1 LDESGADQKA
11 GLKYTAIFAGDHKN
25 DGTPHEPLTD
35 SARARMQERVDA
47 VYGLFVA
54 SVSRGRGMTA
64 DAVKKTQALT
74 YTGQAGVAVG
84 FADAVGTPA
93 DALALVTRAVQT
105 NKKTLSAAKAAQE
118 ERMNMSAIAKHHTAT
133 SDAPWDAAE
142 NVKRLPS
149 EQKPLQGA
157 HAWEDPAGNPDS
169 KASYK
174 FPHHNVSDDGKV
186 GAANLAGAKAGI
198 DALNGPE
205 GKAMPA
211 ADRQGVHDHLAAH
224 LKDAGKE
231 VPELMDLDASAAAAA
246 LPLQAAETAIP
257 DEVRAAARE
266 QARAEI
272 GAIVDMCAIAGK
284 PELVAKFISS
294 NTSAEDVRK
303 QLLAAKVAENGPE
316 LNSSVMP
323 GADAL
328 KPGKGTKPTGKAQP
342 WKEVIAALCGRK
354 EKQN

>member
-1 LDESGADQKA
+1 MMA
-11 GLKYTAIFAGDHKN
+11 
-25 DGTPHEPLTD
+25 
-35 SARARMQERVDA
+35 
-47 VYGLFVA
+47 
-54 SVSRGRGMTA
+54 
-64 DAVKKTQALT
+64 
-74 YTGQAGVAVG
+74 
-84 FADAVGTPA
+84 
-93 DALALVTRAVQT
+93 
-105 NKKTLSAAKAAQE
+105 
-118 ERMNMSAIAKHHTAT
+118 AIAKHHTAT

-149 EQKPLQGA
+149 EQKPLEGA
-157 HAWEDPAGNPDS
+157 HAWVDPAGNADS

-198 DALNGPE
+198 DALNGAE

-231 VPELMDLDASAAAAA
+231 VPELTDLDAVAAAP
-246 LPLQAAETAIP
+246 PLNAAETSVP
-257 DEVRAAARE
+257 DAVRAAARE
-266 QARAEI
+266 EARAEI

-284 PELVAKFISS
+284 PGLVAQFINSK
-294 NTSAEDVRK
+294 TSAEDVRK

-323 GADAL
+323 GADAA
-328 KPGKGTKPTGKAQP
+328 KPGVASQGKAKP
-342 WKEVIAALCGRK
+342 WKEVIAALSGRK
-354 EKQN
+354 EKK